1 VASRVTGTG
10 KKGHTMRFPVDI
22 AKVQLICGGAA
33 EPSLVY
39 DTREQ
44 RTNQKG
50 EPLFQVQL
58 MAGGDDRPLV
68 IPVRT
73 PVEPKGLS
81 FGVPVRAVGLALV
94 PWTSRTGGGG
104 GVNYEADRIEPVRPV
119 AS

>member
-1 VASRVTGTG
+1 
-10 KKGHTMRFPVDI
+10 MRFPVDI
-22 AKVQLICGGAA
+22 AKIQLICGGEA
-33 EPSLVY
+33 EPSLVF
-39 DTREQ
+39 DTGEQ
-44 RTNQKG
+44 RTNRKG

-58 MAGGDDRPLV
+58 MAGGEDRPIV

-94 PWTSRTGGGG
+94 PWASRSGPGG
-104 GVNYEADRIEPVRPV
+104 GVNYEADRIEPARQA

>member
-1 VASRVTGTG
+1 
-10 KKGHTMRFPVDI
+10 MRFPVDI
-22 AKVQLICGGAA
+22 TKVQLVCGGEA

-39 DTREQ
+39 ETGEQ
-44 RTNQKG
+44 RTNRKG

-58 MAGGDDRPLV
+58 MAGGDDRPVV

-81 FGVPVRAVGLALV
+81 FGMPVRAVGLDPRAVDVTHRRRWRGQLRGR
-94 PWTSRTGGGG
+94 PHR
-104 GVNYEADRIEPVRPV
+104 AVRQA

>member
-1 VASRVTGTG
+1 
-10 KKGHTMRFPVDI
+10 MRFPVDI
-22 AKVQLICGGAA
+22 AKVQLICGGEA
-33 EPSLVY
+33 EPSLVF
-39 DTREQ
+39 DTGEQ
-44 RTNQKG
+44 RKNRKG
-50 EPLFQVQL
+50 ELLFQVQL
-58 MAGGDDRPLV
+58 FAGGEDRPLV

-104 GVNYEADRIEPVRPV
+104 GVNYEADRIEPVRPA

>member
-1 VASRVTGTG
+1 M
-10 KKGHTMRFPVDI
+10 MRFPVDI
-22 AKVQLICGGAA
+22 TKVQLVCGGEA

-39 DTREQ
+39 DTQEQ

-58 MAGGDDRPLV
+58 MAGGNDRPVV

-81 FGVPVRAVGLALV
+81 FGMPVRAVGLTLV

-104 GVNYEADRIEPVRPV
+104 GVNYEAERIEAVRQA